1 MKKIRNKRAFVLP
14 KVTVLMSAYNSEKYI
29 STAIKSILKQTYKN
43 FELIIIDDCSSD
55 STWSII
61 QTYAKGD
68 SRIVALRNKKN
79 IGGCQTLNK
88 GLQIAKG
95 EYIARADNDDISYHY
110 RLKKQ
115 VSFLNTHP
123 DVGIVGGAMEIVD
136 QNDKVTE
143 VRKYHLNDKD
153 IRRYIFRYSPFSHPL
168 IMMRKKVLDTVGYYN
183 KEYAPADDYE
193 LYFRIG
199 TISKFANLRDILL
212 KYRVVTNSMTQT
224 LTKKMELGTIKA
236 RRKYSSTEH
245 YQMTIFDHLYNFLQ
259 YLSIFTFPSK
269 LKIRIFNIL
278 RNSKVKNSKN
288 SGKVILITGAG
299 SGLGKLIANELSRSG
314 HITYGTYL
322 SSVIKKSKTT
332 LIRTDITSDKDV
344 SSLVSKI
351 ISKEN
356 RIDVIVNNAGMTL
369 SGPSLDFTEKEF
381 KKILDTNILGSFRLI
396 KSVFSSGAKPSL
408 IINVTS
414 LNAFLSVP
422 NFGLYSSSKHAMEA
436 LGLALRY
443 ELAPLTQVVN
453 ITPGALLS
461 KNNTKM
467 SHKAVR
473 EKFSILN
480 WIIPLTPPIKVAKII
495 AKLVDK
501 PNLPKRVIIG
511 RDAQLINL
519 IQRLLPDFIFDWVLI
534 SIWNKK

>member
-1 MKKIRNKRAFVLP
+1 
-14 KVTVLMSAYNSEKYI
+14 
-29 STAIKSILKQTYKN
+29 
-43 FELIIIDDCSSD
+43 
-55 STWSII
+55 
-61 QTYAKGD
+61 
-68 SRIVALRNKKN
+68 
-79 IGGCQTLNK
+79 
-88 GLQIAKG
+88 
-95 EYIARADNDDISYHY
+95 
-110 RLKKQ
+110 
-115 VSFLNTHP
+115 
-123 DVGIVGGAMEIVD
+123 
-136 QNDKVTE
+136 
-143 VRKYHLNDKD
+143 
-153 IRRYIFRYSPFSHPL
+153 
-168 IMMRKKVLDTVGYYN
+168 
-183 KEYAPADDYE
+183 
-193 LYFRIG
+193 
-199 TISKFANLRDILL
+199 
-212 KYRVVTNSMTQT
+212 
-224 LTKKMELGTIKA
+224 
-236 RRKYSSTEH
+236 
-245 YQMTIFDHLYNFLQ
+245 
-259 YLSIFTFPSK
+259 
-269 LKIRIFNIL
+269 
-278 RNSKVKNSKN
+278 
-288 SGKVILITGAG
+288 
-299 SGLGKLIANELSRSG
+299 
-314 HITYGTYL
+314 
-322 SSVIKKSKTT
+322 
-332 LIRTDITSDKDV
+332 
-344 SSLVSKI
+344 
-351 ISKEN
+351 
-356 RIDVIVNNAGMTL
+356 MTL